1 MKMRTLLSLSFVAAG
16 VLANAQ
22 MLNQID
28 NGPGSLGDADN
39 YGASQISGD
48 APTNSSMVL
57 ADFNSGGAALKSID
71 AVFSFSSAAAATHVT
86 GWRVS
91 VFNTAAQGF
100 ASGNNL
106 QTGAVFTG
114 DFSGAAV
121 TTSAYAGTA
130 TAAAA
135 PTLVSI
141 DLGGIAMASGVKWIG
156 VSAILLGGANFE
168 QAFVLRNTNPLS
180 AGGGALNNDKDVQP
194 GDAFGFGGP
203 TDIDTAASNAAYR
216 LTAVPEPATMIAL
229 GAGLAAIARRRRSK

>member
-28 NGPGSLGDADN
+28 NGPGSLSDCDQ

-48 APTNSSMVL
+48 APTNSSMAL
-57 ADFNSGGAALKSID
+57 ADFDSTGMTLTGID
-71 AVFSFSSAAAATHVT
+71 AVFDFSSAAAATHVT

-91 VFNTAAQGF
+91 VFGSKAAGF

-106 QTGAVFTG
+106 QNGALFTG
-114 DFSGAAV
+114 DFSA
-121 TTSAYAGTA
+121 TTSAYAGTSA
-130 TAAAA
+130 VGAA

-141 DLGGIAMASGVKWIG
+141 ALPNWAVAAGVKWIG
-156 VSAILLGGANFE
+156 VSAILNGGSNFE
-168 QAFVLRNTNPLS
+168 QAFVLKNSNPLS
-180 AGGGALNNDKDVQP
+180 TGGGAANNDVDVQP

-203 TDIDTAASNAAYR
+203 IEIDTAAANAAYR

-229 GAGLAAIARRRRSK
+229 GAGLAALARRRRNK